1 MIGVDRAKELAG
13 SLLADALPRR
23 WSHVQAVGRKAE
35 RIGEWVVGEDAATL
49 AAAAW
54 LHDVGYA
61 PTVAKSGFHPL
72 DGARWLRS
80 AGVDERVTAL
90 VAHHSCA
97 LLEAEERGLAE
108 VLRAEFSEEESATAD
123 ALWYCDMT
131 TGPDGQPVGVEDRI
145 AEVTSRYGPDDPVT
159 RFVVRARPLIVSAV
173 RRTEERLRGAEAAQP
188 M

>member
-1 MIGVDRAKELAG
+1 VVGVDRAKELAG
-13 SLLADALPRR
+13 SLLAGSLPRR

-35 RIGEWVVGEDAATL
+35 RIGDWVVGEDAATL

-61 PTVAKSGFHPL
+61 PTVAETGFHPL
-72 DGARWLRS
+72 DGARWLRR

-97 LLEAEERGLAE
+97 LLEAEERGLAD
-108 VLRAEFSEEESATAD
+108 VLRAEFSEEASATAD

-131 TGPDGQPVGVEDRI
+131 TDPDGQPVRVEDRI
-145 AEVTSRYGPDDPVT
+145 AETVSRYGPDDPVT
-159 RFVVRARPLIVSAV
+159 RFIVRAMPVIVGAV

>member
-1 MIGVDRAKELAG
+1 VISVDRAKELAG
-13 SLLADALPRR
+13 DLLADALPRR
-23 WSHVQAVGRKAE
+23 WTHVQAVGWKAE
-35 RIGEWVVGEDAATL
+35 GIGPWVVGQDAATL
-49 AAAAW
+49 AVAAW

-61 PTVAKSGFHPL
+61 PTVAKTGFHPL
-72 DGARWLRS
+72 DGARWPRS
-80 AGVDERVTAL
+80 AGVDERITGL

-131 TGPDGQPVGVEDRI
+131 TGPDGQPVAVEDRI

-159 RFVVRARPLIVSAV
+159 RFIVRAKPLILTAV
-173 RRTEERLRGAEAAQP
+173 RRTEERLRRAEAAQP